1 VSAEAHGIQAGA
13 PISSS
18 KSSSGSRPGVPVLAT
33 HNLIKNYGRI
43 EALKGV
49 TVTVNKGEIFGLLGQ
64 NGAGKTTLLRLL
76 AGVYRP
82 RGGVISAGGR
92 VGPVIGWTPLFSA
105 ELTPREHVRAY
116 GMVAGVRLDVDDVIR
131 QAGLEAV
138 AQRPVRLL
146 SAGEQA
152 RLALA
157 PGLAVPADVYLLDEG
172 LSLCDPAYRA
182 AAVAFLRRRADEGA
196 AVILAGQDL
205 LCARALCSR
214 GLLLER
220 GRLIAD
226 TDLDTAIAV
235 FTAPSA
241 EGGPTGTVVIENVE
255 VLPVMPGAGERIDVR
270 CRVRTGPGAFALLVA
285 LKRPD
290 GSVLFSSRCIFSQED
305 HGDGRPARIL
315 EVGIPASA
323 LPQGPYQ
330 IAVAVT
336 DSRGVPLA
344 MREDGAFMPE
354 PQTLRDGP
362 TPRSPLPDS
371 SISLS
376 TSATSLARSWDFDP

>member
-1 VSAEAHGIQAGA
+1 MSPGRPALLQARALATTLRPPLGLGGGRGA
-13 PISSS
+13 PGFELKDISFSVA
-18 KSSSGSRPGVPVLAT
+18 PGAT
-33 HNLIKNYGRI
+33 V
-43 EALKGV
+43 A
-49 TVTVNKGEIFGLLGQ
+49 LLGQ

-82 RGGVISAGGR
+82 QGGVISARGR
-92 VGPVIGWTPLFSA
+92 VGPVIGWTPLFSP

-116 GMVAGVRLDVDDVIR
+116 GMVAGVPLDVYDVILR
-131 QAGLEAV
+131 AGLDAV
-138 AQRPVRLL
+138 ARRPVRLL

-157 PGLAVPADVYLLDEG
+157 PGLAVPADIYLLDEG

-182 AAVAFLRRRADEGA
+182 AAIAFLRRRADEGA

-214 GLLLER
+214 ALLLER

-241 EGGPTGTVVIENVE
+241 EAGPTATVVIESVE
-255 VLPVMPGAGERIDVR
+255 VQRVLPGAGERIDVR

-285 LKRPD
+285 LKRP
-290 GSVLFSSRCIFSQED
+290 GGGAVLFSSRCIFSLED
-305 HGDGRPARIL
+305 QGDGSPARTL

-344 MREDGAFMPE
+344 TREDAALTPE
-354 PQTLRDGP
+354 PQTPPDGP
-362 TPRSPLPDS
+362 TPLSPLPDS

-376 TSATSLARSWDFDP
+376 TSATSVARSWDFDS

>member
-1 VSAEAHGIQAGA
+1 MA
-13 PISSS
+13 
-18 KSSSGSRPGVPVLAT
+18 
-33 HNLIKNYGRI
+33 
-43 EALKGV
+43 
-49 TVTVNKGEIFGLLGQ
+49 LLGQ

-82 RGGVISAGGR
+82 HGGVIRAGGR

-116 GMVAGVRLDVDDVIR
+116 GMVAGVPLDVDDVIH
-131 QAGLEAV
+131 QAGLDAV

-157 PGLAVPADVYLLDEG
+157 PGLAVPADLYLLDEG

-182 AAVAFLRRRADEGA
+182 AAIAFLRRRTDEGA

-226 TDLDTAIAV
+226 ADLDTAIAV
-235 FTAPSA
+235 FTAPSV
-241 EGGPTGTVVIENVE
+241 EGDPTGTVVIENVE
-255 VLPVMPGAGERIDVR
+255 VLPIIPGARERIDVR

-305 HGDGRPARIL
+305 HGDGRPARTL

-344 MREDGAFMPE
+344 IREDAAFTPE
-354 PQTLRDGP
+354 PQMPLEGP

-371 SISLS
+371 LISLS

>member
-1 VSAEAHGIQAGA
+1 VSPG
-13 PISSS
+13 
-18 KSSSGSRPGVPVLAT
+18 RPALLQVRALAT
-33 HNLIKNYGRI
+33 TLRPPVGLRRAAPGFGLEGISFSVAPG
-43 EALKGV
+43 E
-49 TVTVNKGEIFGLLGQ
+49 TVALLGQ

-105 ELTPREHVRAY
+105 ELRPREHVRAY
-116 GMVAGVRLDVDDVIR
+116 GIVAGVPLDVDDVIHR
-131 QAGLEAV
+131 AGLDAV

-182 AAVAFLRRRADEGA
+182 TAIAFLRRRADDGA

-241 EGGPTGTVVIENVE
+241 EGGPTGTVVIESVE
-255 VLPVMPGAGERIDVR
+255 VQPVIPGARERIDVR

-285 LKRPD
+285 LKRP
-290 GSVLFSSRCIFSQED
+290 GGAGGGAVLFSSRSIFEQED
-305 HGDGRPARIL
+305 HGEGLLARTL

-344 MREDGAFMPE
+344 IREDGAFIPE

-362 TPRSPLPDS
+362 SPSPVPDS

>member
-1 VSAEAHGIQAGA
+1 MSPGRPALLQVRAVATTLRPPLGLGGGPGGRGA
-13 PISSS
+13 PGFGLEDISFSVA
-18 KSSSGSRPGVPVLAT
+18 PG
-33 HNLIKNYGRI
+33 
-43 EALKGV
+43 E
-49 TVTVNKGEIFGLLGQ
+49 TVALLGQ

-82 RGGVISAGGR
+82 HGGVIRAGGR

-116 GMVAGVRLDVDDVIR
+116 GMVAGVPLDVDDVIHR
-131 QAGLEAV
+131 AGLDAV

-182 AAVAFLRRRADEGA
+182 TAIAFLRRRADDGA

-226 TDLDTAIAV
+226 ADLDAAIAV

-241 EGGPTGTVVIENVE
+241 EGGPTGTVVIESVE
-255 VLPVMPGAGERIDVR
+255 VQPVIPGARERIDVR

-285 LKRPD
+285 LKRPV
-290 GSVLFSSRCIFSQED
+290 GGAVLFSSRSIFEQED
-305 HGDGRPARIL
+305 DGEGPLARTL

-336 DSRGVPLA
+336 DSHGVPLA
-344 MREDGAFMPE
+344 IREDGAFIPE

-362 TPRSPLPDS
+362 SPFSPVPDS

>member
-1 VSAEAHGIQAGA
+1 MSPG
-13 PISSS
+13 
-18 KSSSGSRPGVPVLAT
+18 RPALLQVRALAT
-33 HNLIKNYGRI
+33 TLRPPLGLGRSSLGFG
-43 EALKGV
+43 LKDISFSVAPGA
-49 TVTVNKGEIFGLLGQ
+49 TVALLGQ

-157 PGLAVPADVYLLDEG
+157 PGLAVPADLYLLDEG

-241 EGGPTGTVVIENVE
+241 EGGPTATVVIENVE
-255 VLPVMPGAGERIDVR
+255 VLPIIPGAQERIDVR

-285 LKRPD
+285 LKRP
-290 GSVLFSSRCIFSQED
+290 GGGAVLFSSRCIFEQED
-305 HGDGRPARIL
+305 RGDGRPARTL

-344 MREDGAFMPE
+344 IREDGAFTPE
-354 PQTLRDGP
+354 PQMPLEGP